1 MQKMTIKKIT
11 LPFLL
16 ATLAIGCSSQ
26 KPQALL
32 NAEES
37 LQSAANNP
45 YILKHARNELNIA
58 NKTLL
63 TASTAESEEEML
75 SIAFIA
81 DTQIKT
87 AVNTAI
93 EHKAIQSNKELSQQK
108 DLLIALSNK
117 AKKEDAQ
124 RELVKMQE
132 LQELKAEKEISL
144 AFGQIKFVAGKSEL
158 VSGTA
163 TGVDLLANYLHKS
176 PEKSVSLA
184 SHTDSSGSS
193 QLNQTLSQQRAD
205 YIRDI
210 LITKGVSS
218 KNITSIGYG
227 ESLPIANNS
236 TKFGRQQNRRI
247 TLGFK

>member
-1 MQKMTIKKIT
+1 MQKMTIKKII

-16 ATLAIGCSSQ
+16 ATLAAGCSSQ

-63 TASTAESEEEML
+63 TASTAESKEEIL

-87 AVNTAI
+87 AINTAI
-93 EHKAIQSNKELSQQK
+93 EHKAIQSSKKLLQQK
-108 DLLIALSNK
+108 ELLIALSNK
-117 AKKEDAQ
+117 IKKDSAQ

-132 LQELKAEKEISL
+132 LEAEEKISL
-144 AFGQIKFVAGKSEL
+144 AFGQIKFVAGKPDL
-158 VSGTA
+158 VSDTTIGI
-163 TGVDLLANYLHKS
+163 DLLANYMHKS
-176 PEKSVSLA
+176 PKKSVSLA

-227 ESLPIANNS
+227 ESQPIANNS
-236 TKFGRQQNRRI
+236 TKLGRQQNRRI
-247 TLGFK
+247 TLVFK